1 MIKNKMLT
9 KISKSFSS
17 DEHIFEK
24 ANWKIFTPSLKQP
37 INKYNKEKK
46 SIL

>member
-24 ANWKIFTPSLKQP
+24 VNCLKNIHTVP
-37 INKYNKEKK
+37 EATNK
-46 SIL
+46 